1 MQIVS
6 ARSWRGVRARER
18 TFCAEPAHQDTG
30 KDQAGKLAIRSVDN
44 RGGRGSQWQF
54 PYPDVIACHYIAR
67 CDIVSLLA
75 TCLSSTRLHVI
86 EGDLG
91 RGVRGAGGGGGA
103 GGVMQHCLR
112 ALLARSAGPRG
123 DVLY

>member
-44 RGGRGSQWQF
+44 RGGRGAQWQ
-54 PYPDVIACHYIAR
+54 PPRNQAIPT
-67 CDIVSLLA
+67 SL
-75 TCLSSTRLHVI
+75 
-86 EGDLG
+86 
-91 RGVRGAGGGGGA
+91 AG
-103 GGVMQHCLR
+103 QQSPLN
-112 ALLARSAGPRG
+112 P
-123 DVLY
+123 